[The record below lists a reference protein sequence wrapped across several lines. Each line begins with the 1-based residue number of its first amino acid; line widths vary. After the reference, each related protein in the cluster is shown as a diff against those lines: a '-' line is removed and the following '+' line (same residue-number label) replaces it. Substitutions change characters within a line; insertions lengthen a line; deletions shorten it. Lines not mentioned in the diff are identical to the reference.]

1 LEKWDA
7 SQTSFLLHREQR
19 FEVMFEALEDLFADD
34 LTAVD
39 LGCGPGSLTSRLLS
53 RLPRARVT
61 AIDLDPVLVTVGRA
75 VLGDAGGRLVWLEAD
90 LRKGDWVDRL
100 PWRPVHAVLSTT
112 ALHWLPHE
120 ELAATYRRAYEVLT
134 DGGVLLNGDHMR
146 FSSEQPTLERLAEK
160 IADKRIERQPGKP
173 GLAGWDA
180 WWQGLRQEPGMHELF
195 AERERRFAW
204 RLEKRIAGEAGVD
217 FRAVTWERQRELALA
232 AGFRETGSVWQNLD
246 NRVLIAVK

>member
-1 LEKWDA
+1 
-7 SQTSFLLHREQR
+7 
-19 FEVMFEALEDLFADD
+19 
-34 LTAVD
+34 
-39 LGCGPGSLTSRLLS
+39 
-53 RLPRARVT
+53 
-61 AIDLDPVLVTVGRA
+61 
-75 VLGDAGGRLVWLEAD
+75 
-90 LRKGDWVDRL
+90 
-100 PWRPVHAVLSTT
+100 
-112 ALHWLPHE
+112 LPHE

-160 IADKRIERQPGKP
+160 IADRRIDRQPGTP

-204 RLEKRIAGEAGVD
+204 RLGKRSAGEAGVD